1 MNIVFS
7 TSIIG
12 ARNEQS
18 LTAALEYLNLP
29 KANDPELGE
38 RFLVQ
43 LAASAMT
50 GSQMEKISSATVS
63 SGEIVNAILQRTL
76 TPKWKSEKL
85 KLTALL
91 ILGTLLRAHLTNPD
105 PNLQQDSDIV
115 VRNVL
120 YFFKDLL

>member
-1 MNIVFS
+1 LNTVFS

-29 KANDPELGE
+29 KANDLEFGE

-50 GSQMEKISSATVS
+50 ASQMEKISSATLS
-63 SGEIVNAILQRTL
+63 SGEIVNAILQQTL
-76 TPKWKSEKL
+76 TPKWKNEKL
-85 KLTALL
+85 KFTALL
-91 ILGTLLRAHLTNPD
+91 ILGTLLRAHLTNSE
-105 PNLQQDSDIV
+105 PNLQENSDIV
-115 VRNVL
+115 VRN
-120 YFFKDLL
+120 